1 MAAAQPSASA
11 SGSAPNFS
19 TDSANDGAAAAPSSS
34 GPESSASADPAT
46 AGVGTST
53 AAQNDSDDKAEKEP
67 QPIPVRTKESFQKIV
82 LERYMTRDFANQAA
96 IDDAQSRMADTM
108 AYLNAKIDDYNV
120 IRHTHRQFFPPNVL
134 HGDGYRAY
142 SNSFIPIDPRMKPPG
157 PQIVYPQQKPRAGKR
172 RSPRLTWKK
181 KDTKKQADQH
191 EELVPVR
198 IDVDWDKVRL
208 RDTFTWNLHDRI
220 VHPEVFAQNFL
231 EDMGLDPTDKA
242 LLEPVLHQMHDQLM
256 DFYPFVYS
264 DEDAL
269 DPELPYW
276 AYKNDEM
283 RILVKLNIT
292 IGQHTLV
299 DQFEWDINNP
309 LNSPEE
315 FAASMSRELALS
327 GEFTTAIAHCIRE
340 QTQLFTKSLYSV
352 GHPFDG
358 RPLEDPDLIDAFLP
372 SPLPS
377 VFRPQQQAKEYAPY
391 LYELSDA
398 DAERNEM
405 VFSREQR
412 RQKRSINRRGGP
424 QLPDLKDR
432 QRTIRTLIVSSVLP
446 GAATDIEEST
456 LYKRV
461 AAPPGTRRR
470 PGARD
475 GAISDSDESDD
486 SGPDSPAVSQLGG
499 TARTRGLRGAAS
511 LAQQRMANLGRS
523 ETPEGSIV
531 HHHETR
537 RNASRFG
544 RDLRD
549 ETEEPAQ
556 MIVTL
561 KINRDKL
568 RRFLQNPRARL
579 SASGSQTPSTP
590 AHTRIP
596 STSVGPGSA
605 SRTASNGQKMGT
617 PVSQSLLGAVPAPE
631 QIEGHQI
638 PSPPDWLSASLQQL
652 REKYPHDLFE
662 GIMKHSC
669 INPETEAPV
678 PVPQGQAAPPGHK
691 WMFLPRIR
699 CKDCPGKS
707 YTPGPEITT
716 GNFERHLNL
725 ATHRKNVD
733 GRLGFD
739 TRPKAVKPAAESGSA
754 S

>member
-1 MAAAQPSASA
+1 MAAQPSASA

-19 TDSANDGAAAAPSSS
+19 TESANNGATAASSS
-34 GPESSASADPAT
+34 DPGSGADPAT
-46 AGVGTST
+46 TAGAGT
-53 AAQNDSDDKAEKEP
+53 AAAPNDRDDDSDP
-67 QPIPVRTKESFQKIV
+67 QSKPLPVRSKESFQTIL
-82 LERYMTRDFANQAA
+82 LERYMMRDFENQAA
-96 IDDAQSRMADTM
+96 IEDAQSRMADTM

-120 IRHTHRQFFPPNVL
+120 IRHSHRHFFPPSVL
-134 HGDGYRAY
+134 YGDGYRAC

-181 KDTKKQADQH
+181 KDMKKQADQH

-198 IDVDWDKVRL
+198 IDVDWDKIRL

-220 VHPEVFAQNFL
+220 VHPEIFAQNFL

-283 RILVKLNIT
+283 RMLVKLNIT

-315 FAASMSRELALS
+315 FATSMSRELSLS

-358 RPLEDPDLIDAFLP
+358 RPLEDPDLINAFLP

-432 QRTIRTLIVSSVLP
+432 QRTIRALIVSSVLP
-446 GAATDIEEST
+446 GAATDIEETS

-475 GAISDSDESDD
+475 GIISDSDESDD

-499 TARTRGLRGAAS
+499 TARTRGLRGAATA
-511 LAQQRMANLGRS
+511 AQHRMANLGRS
-523 ETPEGSIV
+523 ETPEASII

-537 RNASRFG
+537 RNVGRFG
-544 RDLRD
+544 RELRD
-549 ETEEPAQ
+549 ETEEPTQ

-561 KINRDKL
+561 KINKEKL
-568 RRFLQNPRARL
+568 RRFLQNPRARI
-579 SASGSQTPSTP
+579 STSGSQTPSTP
-590 AHTRIP
+590 AHSRIP
-596 STSVGPGSA
+596 STSAGSN
-605 SRTASNGQKMGT
+605 SMPRTASNGQQKTST
-617 PVSQSLLGAVPAPE
+617 PVTQSLLGAVPAPA
-631 QIEGHQI
+631 QGDGQQI
-638 PSPPDWLSASLQQL
+638 PSPPQWLSASLQQL

-678 PVPQGQAAPPGHK
+678 PVPQGQAPPPGHK

-707 YTPGPEITT
+707 YTPGPEMTT

-733 GRLGFD
+733 TRLGFD
-739 TRPKAVKPAAESGSA
+739 TRPKAAKPAAENSA
-754 S
+754 TS